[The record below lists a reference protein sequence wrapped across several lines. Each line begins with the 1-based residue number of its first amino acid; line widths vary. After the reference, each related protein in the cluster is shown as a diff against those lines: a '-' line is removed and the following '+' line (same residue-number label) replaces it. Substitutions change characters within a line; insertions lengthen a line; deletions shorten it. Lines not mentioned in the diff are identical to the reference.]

1 MSETTKN
8 ALIKGL
14 SQINGTA
21 VNATDCSNSLTLTL
35 IYDRDFQYP
44 VSYSNDPY
52 ICKSSQKS
60 AASKDSGNKQ
70 TNKQMDTTN
79 HVLPYTITRSVIIL
93 PRNHI
98 ANFTLQAHFLYSR
111 TQTRRQ
117 GAALG
122 AYTLGIVELCDYAR
136 A

>member
-1 MSETTKN
+1 MTHIY
-8 ALIKGL
+8 A
-14 SQINGTA
+14 SQ
-21 VNATDCSNSLTLTL
+21 V
-35 IYDRDFQYP
+35 
-44 VSYSNDPY
+44 
-52 ICKSSQKS
+52 KSQLLQKIEW
-60 AASKDSGNKQ
+60 KQ
-70 TNKQMDTTN
+70 TNKQTDTTN
-79 HVLPYTITRSVIIL
+79 HVLPYTLTRSVIIL

-111 TQTRRQ
+111 TQTQRQ

>member
-1 MSETTKN
+1 MTHIY
-8 ALIKGL
+8 A
-14 SQINGTA
+14 SQ
-21 VNATDCSNSLTLTL
+21 V
-35 IYDRDFQYP
+35 
-44 VSYSNDPY
+44 
-52 ICKSSQKS
+52 KSQLLQKIEW
-60 AASKDSGNKQ
+60 KQTNKQ
-70 TNKQMDTTN
+70 TNKQTDTTN
-79 HVLPYTITRSVIIL
+79 HVLPYTLTRSVIIL